1 MNSTITVEF
10 TAIGLAGSGSG
21 FTCCE
26 LGFENNPKKLQ
37 KGGFPHMQKKGC
49 TCIPSGTSPHA
60 CADAGSFWEFRIER
74 IEILEPMTLV
84 SPVGMGRS
92 LMQAHR
98 SDWVKVP
105 LSTCTQPE
113 PGCSHVLRLQCV
125 SLHDAAPRAGRSWL
139 GNLHGPAR
147 LEELMPEAGFTGLR
161 LWNSKA

>member
-1 MNSTITVEF
+1 
-10 TAIGLAGSGSG
+10 
-21 FTCCE
+21 
-26 LGFENNPKKLQ
+26 
-37 KGGFPHMQKKGC
+37 MQKKGC

-60 CADAGSFWEFRIER
+60 CADAGSFREFRIER
-74 IEILEPMTLV
+74 SEMLEPMTLV

-98 SDWVKVP
+98 SDWVKVS

-113 PGCSHVLRLQCV
+113 PDCSHVLRLQCV
-125 SLHDAAPRAGRSWL
+125 SLHDATPCAGRSWL

-147 LEELMPEAGFTGLR
+147 LEELMREARFTRLR

>member
-1 MNSTITVEF
+1 VGEWCTAVNSTITVEF
-10 TAIGLAGSGSG
+10 KAIGLAGSGSG

-60 CADAGSFWEFRIER
+60 CADAGSFREFRIER
-74 IEILEPMTLV
+74 SEMLEPMTLV

-98 SDWVKVP
+98 SDWVKVS
-105 LSTCTQPE
+105 LSLAPE
-113 PGCSHVLRLQCV
+113 T
-125 SLHDAAPRAGRSWL
+125 
-139 GNLHGPAR
+139 
-147 LEELMPEAGFTGLR
+147 GFG
-161 LWNSKA
+161 

>member
-10 TAIGLAGSGSG
+10 KAIGLAGSGSG

-49 TCIPSGTSPHA
+49 TCIPSGMSP
-60 CADAGSFWEFRIER
+60 CADAGSFREFRVER
-74 IEILEPMTLV
+74 SEMLEPMTLV

-98 SDWVKVP
+98 SDWVKVSLSLAPNLNPVAAMYYGFSVFHCMTPP
-105 LSTCTQPE
+105 LAQGGLGLGTYMGPPVWKNSCGR
-113 PGCSHVLRLQCV
+113 PGS
-125 SLHDAAPRAGRSWL
+125 
-139 GNLHGPAR
+139 PA
-147 LEELMPEAGFTGLR
+147 
-161 LWNSKA
+161 